1 MITCADILNEINIR
15 DVEILTLIY
24 EEINN
29 NTNTENNISKKKER
43 SYLYY
48 TKMNLK

>member
-29 NTNTENNISKKKER
+29 NNTNTENNISKKKREVI
-43 SYLYY
+43 YII
-48 TKMNLK
+48 LKWI

>member
-29 NTNTENNISKKKER
+29 NTNTENNISKKKREVI
-43 SYLYY
+43 YII
-48 TKMNLK
+48 LKWI